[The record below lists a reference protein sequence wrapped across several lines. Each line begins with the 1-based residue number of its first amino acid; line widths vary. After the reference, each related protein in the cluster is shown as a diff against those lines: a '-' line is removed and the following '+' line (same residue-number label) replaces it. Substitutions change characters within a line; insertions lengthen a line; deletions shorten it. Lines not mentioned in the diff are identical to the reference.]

1 MLRYR
6 MNALDRLSHCSDAFN
21 PENLDS
27 LDDHFC
33 LGLAALYKK
42 SRSHKRGDRFFLVQ
56 LLLPFLS

>member
-1 MLRYR
+1 